1 MRFLIYQDSRIG
13 ARKTNQDRIGY
24 SYSRDALFMALADGM
39 GGHLH
44 GEIAAQIA
52 VQFMIEAF
60 QRQAQP
66 LINDPHRFLLDTIT
80 SAHLA
85 ILGYAEA
92 KRLIETPRTTCV
104 ACIVQGG
111 HAYWAHV
118 GDSRLYLI
126 RDGRIE
132 AVTKDHSRVQMLVD
146 AGRMRP
152 EAMLAHP
159 DRNKIFNCLGQLHP
173 PRVDISRKTP
183 LKHND
188 TVVLASDGFWAPLPQ
203 SLVVEKLLRKDVLQA
218 MPALMDTAELR
229 AGAEGDNLSVVAMT
243 WQEEARADESSISTL
258 LLELGDHSTKSTGF
272 GESQGALHA
281 DYLTDEE
288 IEHAIEEIRDAIH
301 KQRV

>member
-24 SYSRDALFMALADGM
+24 SYSRDSLFMALADGM

-111 HAYWAHV
+111 CAYWAHV
-118 GDSRLYLI
+118 GDSRLYLL
-126 RDGRIE
+126 RDGRVE

-188 TVVLASDGFWAPLPQ
+188 TIVLASDGFWAPLPQ

-218 MPALMDTAELR
+218 MPELMDTAELR
-229 AGAEGDNLSVVAMT
+229 GGAEGDNLSVVAMT
-243 WQEEARADESSISTL
+243 WQEETRADESSISTL
-258 LLELGDHSTKSTGF
+258 LLELGDHSSQSTGF

-288 IEHAIEEIRDAIH
+288 IEHAIEEIRDAIQ

>member
-1 MRFLIYQDSRIG
+1 MRFLIYQNSRKG
-13 ARKTNQDRIGY
+13 ARKNNQDRIGY
-24 SYSRDALFMALADGM
+24 SYSRESLFMALADGM

-52 VQFMIEAF
+52 VQFMIESF

-66 LINDPHRFLLDTIT
+66 IIADPHRFLLDTIT

-85 ILGYAEA
+85 ILGYAET
-92 KRLIETPRTTCV
+92 KQLIETPRTTCV
-104 ACIVQGG
+104 ACVIQEG

-118 GDSRLYLI
+118 GDSRLYLL
-126 RDGRIE
+126 RDGRVE

-183 LKHND
+183 LRHND
-188 TVVLASDGFWAPLPQ
+188 TVVLCSDGFWAPLPQ
-203 SLVVEKLLRKDVLQA
+203 SLVNEALLRKDVLQA
-218 MPALMDTAELR
+218 MPELMDAAELR
-229 AGAEGDNLSVVAMT
+229 AGTDGDNLSVVAMT
-243 WQEEARADESSISTL
+243 WQEDSRAHEGSISTL
-258 LLELGDHSTKSTGF
+258 LLELGDHTSKSTNL
-272 GESQGALHA
+272 GEQDNAQHA
-281 DYLTDEE
+281 DYLSDEE
-288 IEHAIEEIRDAIH
+288 IEHAIEEIRTAIH
-301 KQRV
+301 KQRD